1 MAHGI
6 HRLTQRQIERA
17 ASAGRTVCDG
27 GGLYLQDG
35 KSWIYR
41 YKLRSGRRSH
51 YLGLGPLALVDL
63 GAARE
68 LALAARKLR
77 HAGIDPIEHRKRECA
92 EAALAAAKSMT
103 FDDCVRAYLEA
114 HCFGW
119 RNPKHR
125 QQWQNTLKTYA
136 SPVIGK
142 LPVQAIDV
150 ALVLRVLERERL
162 WTRLPETASRVRGRI
177 ESVLAWATV
186 RGYRSGPNP
195 AEWRNNLDHLLPAK
209 SKVREVR
216 HFPTL
221 PYDQLPGFTAQLR
234 RQQGVAA
241 RALEFV
247 ILTATRTGDVI
258 GQGRDDAPPL
268 KWQHVDLTNRLWT
281 IPKTKSG
288 AAHRVPLSP
297 QAIAVLEQMQPLRDA
312 SGIVFPG
319 LKRGKPL
326 SNGAML
332 RVLDRMKCGDNLTV
346 HGLARASFKTWA
358 SERTNFDRM
367 IIEACLSHVI
377 SDDLE
382 RAYRRG
388 DFLDKRR
395 RLMNAWGEYCSKPP
409 AQAAPAVVALRAN

>member
-1 MAHGI
+1 
-6 HRLTQRQIERA
+6 
-17 ASAGRTVCDG
+17 
-27 GGLYLQDG
+27 
-35 KSWIYR
+35 
-41 YKLRSGRRSH
+41 
-51 YLGLGPLALVDL
+51 
-63 GAARE
+63 
-68 LALAARKLR
+68 
-77 HAGIDPIEHRKRECA
+77 
-92 EAALAAAKSMT
+92 MT

-114 HCFGW
+114 HRSGW

-281 IPKTKSG
+281 I
-288 AAHRVPLSP
+288 
-297 QAIAVLEQMQPLRDA
+297 
-312 SGIVFPG
+312 FPG

-358 SERTNFDRM
+358 SERTNFDRT

-395 RLMNAWGEYCSKPP
+395 HLMNAWGEYCSKPP
-409 AQAAPAVVALRAN
+409 AQAAPAVVALRAK